1 VKNFR
6 LLAFVLPVCLCQAQ
20 EPGPGAIDVSPRVGL
35 IEVFGARKVSVQKVV
50 AATWVKPG
58 DPLPS
63 SEATEDR
70 INKISGVLASRL
82 EAVCCMTGGKMI
94 LYVGIEERDVP
105 TLEFHPAPTGD
116 VRLPSELYDGYLSL
130 LENAEGSIRGRNA
143 DEDLTNGYSLMA
155 DPYARIVQ
163 QGFIPQVED
172 KLALLDQVVRQ
183 SSDPEQRAAA
193 AYLLQYGPRGRKSQI
208 IADALQYALRDQ
220 DDVVRKN
227 ALRALRAVCV
237 GAKLHPEQQMT
248 VEPTWF
254 VEMLNSVVW
263 SDRISAAQQLV
274 DLTEDR
280 KQETLDMIR
289 ERALQSVIEMARW
302 QTLQHAL
309 PAFILAGR
317 VAGFDEKEIKD
328 AWSGGDREAVLIE
341 LTGKKSHKR
350 K

>member
-1 VKNFR
+1 MKNIC
-6 LLAFVLPVCLCQAQ
+6 FVGFAIAVLVCQAQ
-20 EPGPGAIDVSPRVGL
+20 KPAPAVVDVSPRVGL
-35 IEVFGARKVSVQKVV
+35 IEVFGARKVSVQKVI
-50 AATWVKPG
+50 AATWLKPG
-58 DPLPS
+58 DPLPP

-70 INKISGVLASRL
+70 VNKVSGVLASRL
-82 EAVCCMTGGKMI
+82 EAVCCMSGGKMI
-94 LYVGIEERDVP
+94 LYVGIEERDAP

-116 VRLPSELYDGYLSL
+116 VRLPSEMYDGYLSL

-172 KLALLDQVVRQ
+172 KLTLLDQVVRQ

-193 AYLLQYGPRGRKSQI
+193 VYLLQYGPRGRKSQI

-220 DDVVRKN
+220 DDVVRKV

-248 VEPTWF
+248 IEPTWF

-263 SDRISAAQQLV
+263 SDRRGAAQQLV
-274 DLTEDR
+274 DLTEDH
-280 KQETLDMIR
+280 KQATLDLIR
-289 ERALQSVIEMARW
+289 ERALPSVVEMARW
-302 QTLQHAL
+302 QTLEHAL

-317 VAGFDEKEIKD
+317 VAGFSEKEIKD
-328 AWSGGDREAVLIE
+328 AWSNEDREAILGD
-341 LTGKKSHKR
+341 LTGKKSPKR